1 MMREATLPQ
10 ICCPA
15 EKLPVETLNANR
27 SDSQRVKH
35 GIDDISRNLHT
46 SNHNQVGCS
55 SRLGHDLDTDK
66 LVAVRRS
73 HLQCCGSGLQ
83 ACRQTSSQ
91 SHSNLGNTTD
101 VPSLDRESHWLVS
114 NGANLPSKGATMSHV
129 FALLASPLQFFTKTE
144 LRTPVILMS

>member
-1 MMREATLPQ
+1 MREATLPQ
-10 ICCPA
+10 IYCPA
-15 EKLPVETLNANR
+15 EKLPVETSNVNR
-27 SDSQRVKH
+27 RESQRVKH
-35 GIDDISRNLHT
+35 GIDDISGNLHT
-46 SNHNQVGCS
+46 SNHDQVGCS

-73 HLQCCGSGLQ
+73 HLQCCRCCLE

-114 NGANLPSKGATMSHV
+114 KGATMSHV

-144 LRTPVILMS
+144 PM

>member
-15 EKLPVETLNANR
+15 EKLPVQIFNANR
-27 SDSQRVKH
+27 SDLQIVKH
-35 GIDDISRNLHT
+35 GIDDILSRNLHT

-83 ACRQTSSQ
+83 ACRQTSFQ
-91 SHSNLGNTTD
+91 SHTNLAEQGINNVACVCFARITIA
-101 VPSLDRESHWLVS
+101 VLHQDRAED
-114 NGANLPSKGATMSHV
+114 TC
-129 FALLASPLQFFTKTE
+129 
-144 LRTPVILMS
+144 